1 MQEKIFI
8 ERMQNGLKLFA
19 AFKVS
24 KENNPD
30 ASFQDVAQE
39 ATQRLREEARIQ
51 SEKDFKPIENLD
63 AVIDAVKKL
72 GLRK

>member
-8 ERMQNGLKLFA
+8 ERMQNGLKLFT
-19 AFKVS
+19 AFRVS

-39 ATQRLREEARIQ
+39 ATQRLREEERIQ
-51 SEKDFKPIENLD
+51 SEKNFKPIENLD
-63 AVIDAVKKL
+63 AVIDAIKKL

>member
-8 ERMQNGLKLFA
+8 ERMQNSLKLFS

-51 SEKDFKPIENLD
+51 SEKNFKPIENLD
-63 AVIDAVKKL
+63 AMIDAVKKL
-72 GLRK
+72 GLRI